1 MSKSKIGTPQID
13 MNVLLA
19 NMVDRRRQGLY
30 DRVRLKAGE
39 TMPAS
44 LMRFCIPVGGFDPL
58 VGALKL
64 LPIPT

>member
-1 MSKSKIGTPQID
+1 MNKSKIGTPQID

-44 LMRFCIPVGGFDPL
+44 ADAVLYSGWWIRS
-58 VGALKL
+58 ARWAR
-64 LPIPT
+64 